1 MLMTFQSKS
10 DECSI
15 GKAVIERIR
24 EIGMTNL
31 HGGWLEGAQRP
42 ASHNEIGLVNRV
54 LLLSDGCANEGLTDV
69 DHCQQVQ
76 SLADRGIT
84 TSTYGLGTHF
94 NEELMVQ

>member
-1 MLMTFQSKS
+1 MRWHDQFTWRF
-10 DECSI
+10 
-15 GKAVIERIR
+15 GP
-24 EIGMTNL
+24 
-31 HGGWLEGAQRP
+31 EGAQQV

-69 DHCQQVQ
+69 DRICQQVQ

-94 NEELMVQ
+94 NGDLMVQWLGLVAVILTMAS